1 MAEGPLWTPS
11 FIDVVIW
18 EQAVSNFKM
27 SEKLDRNVAKYLL
40 PQMDEYLQN
49 IPDTELISMTRDF
62 LIEHGVIHSPISQ
75 QAKKTYYFNER
86 EVYSC
91 DEREELFPYEGR
103 IKRLFD
109 VGSEICFNKSVWRNA
124 VNRYQ
129 PEIYQRV
136 IEKIEIVTGTLKGA
150 SGTIPVSSKTND
162 EQSWFRHNLFIKY
175 SLIPMLCR
183 TPA

>member
-1 MAEGPLWTPS
+1 MYVWLR
-11 FIDVVIW
+11 
-18 EQAVSNFKM
+18 K
-27 SEKLDRNVAKYLL
+27 
-40 PQMDEYLQN
+40 
-49 IPDTELISMTRDF
+49 
-62 LIEHGVIHSPISQ
+62 GVD
-75 QAKKTYYFNER
+75 QAKE
-86 EVYSC
+86 SC
-91 DEREELFPYEGR
+91 DEREEFFLYEGR
-103 IKRLFD
+103 VKFHLFD

-175 SLIPMLCR
+175 
-183 TPA
+183 